1 MICCGRFCEAPDF
14 GEVAV
19 RATAGEK
26 ICESID
32 RYLAWAYLKA
42 AADQVYTYPMKES
55 AKNALGKM
63 LQKRLPVDDI
73 IQTVLELQK
82 ENDLCIVPD
91 DDDHAPHTARII
103 CSMGLSSE
111 N

>member
-1 MICCGRFCEAPDF
+1 MNRKDF
-14 GEVAV
+14 LRSLGFI
-19 RATAGEK
+19 TAGAAVIGGEQN
-26 ICESID
+26 
-32 RYLAWAYLKA
+32 LKA

-63 LQKRLPVDDI
+63 LQKRLPADDV
-73 IQTVLELQK
+73 IQTVLELQR
-82 ENDLCIVPD
+82 ENDLCIVPE

>member
-1 MICCGRFCEAPDF
+1 MPLLEQN
-14 GEVAV
+14 
-19 RATAGEK
+19 
-26 ICESID
+26 
-32 RYLAWAYLKA
+32 LKS
-42 AADQVYTYPMKES
+42 AADQIYTYPMKES

-63 LQKRLPVDDI
+63 LQKHQPVDDI
-73 IQTVLELQK
+73 IQAVLERQR

-91 DDDHAPHTARII
+91 DDDHESRTARII